1 MIVFFSKV
9 RQTNNA
15 AAWTTIKNGEREKE
29 KRYAAILI
37 DYVDGGLLGGW
48 ELVGLQ
54 AACVASAGSRDG
66 FVRMSV
72 VLLKLRSELK
82 TTAPINEKK
91 NHYKVHQSVW

>member
-1 MIVFFSKV
+1 M
-9 RQTNNA
+9 
-15 AAWTTIKNGEREKE
+15 
-29 KRYAAILI
+29 
-37 DYVDGGLLGGW
+37 GGW

-82 TTAPINEKK
+82 TTAPINVKK
-91 NHYKVHQSVW
+91 KSLQSPPIVDKVGI